1 MDNQYNRRTFLRALG
16 ITGVGVLIGSAI
28 KMPFAQ
34 ALETC
39 DKVDA
44 KAPAAMMV
52 KALKYV
58 PVSKT
63 KGQKCENCIQYKANN
78 DQAKVGQCVILQG
91 CNVASSGWCASWSKK
106 A

>member
-1 MDNQYNRRTFLRALG
+1 MSNYNRRAFLKVLGLSGVALV
-16 ITGVGVLIGSAI
+16 TTSVFKGSVA
-28 KMPFAQ
+28 A
-34 ALETC
+34 ALEAC

-63 KGQKCENCIQYKANN
+63 KGQNCANCIQFKADTSSKKIGN
-78 DQAKVGQCVILQG
+78 CTILQG
-91 CNVASSGWCASWSKK
+91 CSVASTGWCASWSKK